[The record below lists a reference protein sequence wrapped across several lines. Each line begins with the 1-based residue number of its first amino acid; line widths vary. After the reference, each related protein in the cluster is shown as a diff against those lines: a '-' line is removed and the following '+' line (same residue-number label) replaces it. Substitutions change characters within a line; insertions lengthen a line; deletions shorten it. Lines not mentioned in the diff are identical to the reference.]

1 MKKKKHTGKR
11 PFWTL
16 PLLALTV
23 LFLLLQPDE
32 PRYQSESTR
41 NTADGLPSDTL
52 QVHVLDVGNGLS
64 VLVTAG
70 EEALLY
76 DGGGRDTSSFVV
88 AYLKEQGIRELNY
101 CIASHYDADHLYG
114 IVGALNAFE
123 TDILLAPN
131 YNSDTKTYQSFLRM
145 VQEKNLTVTAPAP
158 GQTFP
163 LGDAVV
169 EVLAPLGTDYEDD
182 NDYSIVIKISMGE
195 RSLLLTGD
203 ATSVSEKEL
212 LEADT
217 DLSADVLVIGH
228 HGCYSSTGNDFF
240 SAVSPSFAVISCGLE
255 NDYGHPH
262 KRVMQ
267 LLEAS
272 AVPIYRTDLQ
282 GTIRFSMT
290 GTVLS
295 FEQTPCEDYSCG
307 NETIKLP

>member
-145 VQEKNLTVTAPAP
+145 VQEKDLTVTAPAP

-169 EVLAPLGTDYEDD
+169 EVLAPLGADYEDE

-228 HGCYSSTGNDFF
+228 HGSYSSTGNDFF

-290 GTVLS
+290 GAVLS